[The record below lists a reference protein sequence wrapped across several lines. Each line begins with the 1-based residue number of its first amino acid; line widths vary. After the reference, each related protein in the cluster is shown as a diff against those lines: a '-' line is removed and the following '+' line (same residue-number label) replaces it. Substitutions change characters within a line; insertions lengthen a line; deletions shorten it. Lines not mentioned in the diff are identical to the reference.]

1 MSTNNNNLSPLEAIK
16 ENSNYLRG
24 TLNKGLLD
32 ELTGAISEDDQQI
45 IKLHGTYMQ
54 SDRELESE
62 RKKQKL
68 EPLYSFMIRVRLPA
82 GVSTAEQWLAVDKLA
97 EQYGSNT
104 IKLTTR
110 QAYELHGVLKRNLK
124 TTIKE
129 INDHLMD
136 TIAACGD
143 VNRNVM
149 ASANPSL
156 SAIHKEINEISNEIS
171 RYFTPQTSAYHE
183 IWLDKNLLT
192 DNQQDEESIYGKTYL
207 PRKFKIAIAVP
218 PVNDT
223 DIFANDVGLIA
234 IVEKGKLIGFNIA
247 VGGGMGMTFGETRTY
262 PRLGSVIGF
271 APKEKIIDVLEKI
284 ILIQRD
290 KGNRQGRKNAR
301 LKYTIDKMGLV
312 AFIRELQERL
322 GYFIDAEKKYEFK
335 RNGDEFGW
343 KQGEDGNWHYTL
355 FVEGGRVKDDEKLK
369 AKTTLKD
376 IAQKFE
382 PNFILTGNQNVVI
395 SGLSTDDKG
404 KVDKLLKTSGL
415 INDGKSGLRLNSIA
429 CVALNVCPMAFSEA
443 ERYLP
448 SLIDNIDEILK
459 ENKLEKDEISI
470 RMTGCPNGC
479 GRPYLGEIG
488 FVGRAPGRYNMYLGA
503 GFSGDRLNFLYKE
516 MLNEEQILAELGKI
530 IPDYA
535 KNREKNERFGDFA
548 LRKEYV
554 KEIKKF
560 MHYQI

>member
-1 MSTNNNNLSPLEAIK
+1 MSNNSNNLSPLEGIK
-16 ENSNYLRG
+16 ENSNFLRG
-24 TLNKGLLD
+24 TLKEGLLD
-32 ELTGAISEDDQQI
+32 ELTGAISESDQQI

-62 RKKQKL
+62 RKKQML

-97 EQYGSNT
+97 KQYGSNT

-129 INDHLMD
+129 INNHLMD

-149 ASANPSL
+149 ASANPAL
-156 SAIHKEINEISNEIS
+156 SAIHTEIHEISNEIS
-171 RYFTPQTSAYHE
+171 RYFTPKTTAYHE
-183 IWLDKNLLT
+183 IWLDKQLLT
-192 DNQQDEESIYGKTYL
+192 EDKQDEEPIYGKTYL

-234 IVEKGKLIGFNIA
+234 IVEKGHLIGFNIA
-247 VGGGMGMTFGETRTY
+247 VGGGMGMTFGETKTY
-262 PRLGSVIGF
+262 PRLGTIIGF
-271 APKEKIIDVLEKI
+271 VPKEKIINVLEKI

-290 KGNRQGRKNAR
+290 KGNRQDRKNAR
-301 LKYTIDKMGLV
+301 LKYTIDRMGLV

-322 GYFIDAEKKYEFK
+322 GFFIDAEKKYEFK

-343 KQGEDGNWHYTL
+343 KKGEDDKWHYTL
-355 FVEGGRVKDDEKLK
+355 FVEGGRVRDDDKLK
-369 AKTTLKD
+369 AKTTLKE
-376 IAQKFE
+376 IAQKYK
-382 PNFILTGNQNVVI
+382 PNFILTGNQNLVI
-395 SGLSTDDKG
+395 SGLNDKD
-404 KVDKLLKTSGL
+404 KELVDKVLKENGL
-415 INDGKSGLRLNSIA
+415 INENKSGLRLNSIA

-448 SLIDNIDEILK
+448 SLIDKIDDLLK
-459 ENKLEKDEISI
+459 ENNLEKDEISI

-479 GRPYLGEIG
+479 GRPFLGEIG

-503 GFSGDRLNFLYKE
+503 GFAGDRLNFLYKE
-516 MLNEEQILAELGKI
+516 MLNEEQILAELNKI

-535 KNREKNERFGDFA
+535 QNRQKNERFGDFA
-548 LRKEYV
+548 LRKAYV
-554 KEIKKF
+554 KEVKKF
-560 MHYQI
+560 MNYQI

>member
-1 MSTNNNNLSPLEAIK
+1 MSEYKNILVTQAFNDNKHISLV
-16 ENSNYLRG
+16 
-24 TLNKGLLD
+24 TLNRPKVLNALSTD
-32 ELTGAISEDDQQI
+32 LMHELVCA
-45 IKLHGTYMQ
+45 
-54 SDRELESE
+54 LE
-62 RKKQKL
+62 K
-68 EPLYSFMIRVRLPA
+68 
-82 GVSTAEQWLAVDKLA
+82 
-97 EQYGSNT
+97 
-104 IKLTTR
+104 
-110 QAYELHGVLKRNLK
+110 
-124 TTIKE
+124 
-129 INDHLMD
+129 
-136 TIAACGD
+136 
-143 VNRNVM
+143 
-149 ASANPSL
+149 
-156 SAIHKEINEISNEIS
+156 
-171 RYFTPQTSAYHE
+171 
-183 IWLDKNLLT
+183 LDKDSNV
-192 DNQQDEESIYGKTYL
+192 
-207 PRKFKIAIAVP
+207 RAI
-218 PVNDT
+218 
-223 DIFANDVGLIA
+223 
-234 IVEKGKLIGFNIA
+234 
-247 VGGGMGMTFGETRTY
+247 
-262 PRLGSVIGF
+262 
-271 APKEKIIDVLEKI
+271 
-284 ILIQRD
+284 
-290 KGNRQGRKNAR
+290 
-301 LKYTIDKMGLV
+301 
-312 AFIRELQERL
+312 
-322 GYFIDAEKKYEFK
+322 
-335 RNGDEFGW
+335 
-343 KQGEDGNWHYTL
+343 
-355 FVEGGRVKDDEKLK
+355 
-369 AKTTLKD
+369 
-376 IAQKFE
+376 
-382 PNFILTGNQNVVI
+382 ILTGNQNVVI